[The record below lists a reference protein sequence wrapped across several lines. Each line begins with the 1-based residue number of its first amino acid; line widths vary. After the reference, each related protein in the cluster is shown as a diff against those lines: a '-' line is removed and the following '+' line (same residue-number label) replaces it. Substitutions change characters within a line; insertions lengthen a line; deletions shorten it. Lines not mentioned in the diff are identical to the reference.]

1 LQHGVRLFYQET
13 SLNNIPRNC
22 LVDWNI
28 NFGRRV
34 FPGKVNK
41 SANMARRMGKSKGNI
56 FELKQQN
63 VSKRTNTKKSIIQT
77 RFVVAKIER
86 TPDYQKTL
94 LGVSLTT

>member
-1 LQHGVRLFYQET
+1 VSYDDSAAKATIVSVIMIPDFDVKRRFTLLPRKTET

-63 VSKRTNTKKSIIQT
+63 VSKRTNTQC
-77 RFVVAKIER
+77 
-86 TPDYQKTL
+86 YH
-94 LGVSLTT
+94 